1 MLNKIVIQSILFHFS
16 FHIFNWFLSYRNVVK
31 HNCKESEGS
40 MSGDYFSTMTPT
52 NVAIL
57 MASLHICNSEVLS
70 VQILNDLNN
79 YVRISASP
87 KSINLFCWKRLD
99 PKLRLFFA
107 SSNFHLNIGTTEY
120 KVSG

>member
-1 MLNKIVIQSILFHFS
+1 MLNKIVILSILFHFS
-16 FHIFNWFLSYRNVVK
+16 FNFINWFLSYRNVVQ
-31 HNCKESEGS
+31 HNCRESEVS
-40 MSGDYFSTMTPT
+40 ISGDYFTTMTLT

-57 MASLHICNSEVLS
+57 MASLHICNSEMLS
-70 VQILNDLNN
+70 VQILDDLNN
-79 YVRISASP
+79 FVRVSASP